1 MSERFA
7 AAAVRL
13 CGVAGIALGWRPE
26 DFWRATPA
34 ELGTMLGLFIPGEG
48 SAGVAPGEFDRLK
61 RMFPDG

>member
-7 AAAVRL
+7 PAAVRL
-13 CGVAGIALGWRPE
+13 CGVAGIALGWRPQ

-34 ELGTMLGLFIPGEG
+34 ELGTMLALLLAGEG